1 MAKGLGEHMKRL
13 IIVAIALALCGCAV
27 RQKIENRE
35 AVNDSLTAYKA
46 CLAAHP
52 DGAKACE
59 SARLAFE
66 ADLARQRNQAPAA
79 IVHVEN

>member
-1 MAKGLGEHMKRL
+1 MKWL
-13 IIVAIALALCGCAV
+13 TVAVLALALCGCAV

-46 CLAAHP
+46 CLGAHP
-52 DGAKACE
+52 DAPKACE

-66 ADLARQRNQAPAA
+66 ADLARQRNQTPAA